1 MVSNSELVVNPH
13 FFLDPVVS
21 SVEGSNKQNIKA
33 APLNAYANTAS
44 SAEDKVS
51 YKWLVTVLVLH
62 MAGLIGILYAK
73 PETVELEKP
82 QTPMMVSLVSHVENM
97 PEEKPLPVVEQ
108 KPVVKKAVVKPQKV
122 VEQPRVVNDDA
133 ARKIE
138 QKEPVTTE
146 KVETPVVA
154 ENTPTDAQPAAKATD
169 VVAEVAKAKVAP
181 EPAIEPPSFGAAY
194 LNNPAPAYPM
204 SARRMGEQGKVLLKV
219 LVSEEGKAT
228 TVQVDRSSGHSKLDE
243 AAVEAVKKWSF
254 VPAKRSNKPM
264 SAYVLVPINFSLNS

>member
-1 MVSNSELVVNPH
+1 VKSAPL
-13 FFLDPVVS
+13 
-21 SVEGSNKQNIKA
+21 KA
-33 APLNAYANTAS
+33 ANAISTEEN
-44 SAEDKVS
+44 KVS
-51 YKWLVTVLVLH
+51 YKMLVTVVLLH
-62 MAGLIGILYAK
+62 MTGLVGILYAK
-73 PETVELEKP
+73 PETVALEKP

-122 VEQPRVVNDDA
+122 VEKPRVVNDDA

-138 QKEPVTTE
+138 QKEPVKTE

-154 ENTPTDAQPAAKATD
+154 ENTPTEAQPAAKSTEP
-169 VVAEVAKAKVAP
+169 VAEVAKAKAAP

-204 SARRMGEQGKVLLKV
+204 LARRMGEQGKVLLKV
-219 LVSEEGKAT
+219 LVSEDGKAA

-264 SAYVLVPINFSLNS
+264 SAYVLVPISFSLNS

>member
-1 MVSNSELVVNPH
+1 MVSSSELAVNPH

-21 SVEGSNKQNIKA
+21 SVEAAGKLNVKP
-33 APLNAYANTAS
+33 APLKAHMAS

-51 YKWLVTVLVLH
+51 YKMLVAVLVLH
-62 MAGLIGILYAK
+62 MTGLVSILYAK
-73 PETVELEKP
+73 PETVALEKP

-122 VEQPRVVNDDA
+122 VEKPRVINDDA

-154 ENTPTDAQPAAKATD
+154 ENTPAEAAPAAKATET
-169 VVAEVAKAKVAP
+169 VAEVAKAKAAP

-219 LVSEEGKAT
+219 LVSEDGKAAS
-228 TVQVDRSSGHSKLDE
+228 VQVDRSSGHSKLDE